1 MRKIDSYKL
10 IIIVLNIIFELYTEE
25 FLLSFVSLYTLLSST
40 IIVPLQVREN
50 WYMYYTVNKCLK

>member
-1 MRKIDSYKL
+1 MIKIDSYKL